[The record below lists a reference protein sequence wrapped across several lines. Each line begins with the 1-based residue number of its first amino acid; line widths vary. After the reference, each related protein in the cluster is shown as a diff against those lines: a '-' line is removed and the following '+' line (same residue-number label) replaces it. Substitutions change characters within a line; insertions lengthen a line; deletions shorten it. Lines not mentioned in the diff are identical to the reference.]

1 MFGFRTNR
9 LLKEFSLAA
18 EADFFYASIWE
29 CVVTSAPVRQAALD
43 FVLRHFNKRLSME
56 DQLHFMG
63 TNIEMLVKNFTVL
76 LLKSLRPFIKAIFF
90 SNIRLDDVFWT
101 NICTLQ
107 CLHTLPYRFFAV
119 AMFCLLQQNLEFS
132 CNSSSCFYAV
142 AKLYA
147 FIMTPIFI
155 YM

>member
-63 TNIEMLVKNFTVL
+63 TNIEMLVRTLLFYYLNFKGHS
-76 LLKSLRPFIKAIFF
+76 LKRSSFLMF
-90 SNIRLDDVFWT
+90 VFMT
-101 NICTLQ
+101 CFGLT
-107 CLHTLPYRFFAV
+107 FA
-119 AMFCLLQQNLEFS
+119 L
-132 CNSSSCFYAV
+132 
-142 AKLYA
+142 
-147 FIMTPIFI
+147 
-155 YM
+155 